1 MLMWKRAS
9 ALAAAS
15 FVLITAGRAHA
26 HDFWMQLSAYR
37 AQPNQIV
44 KVGLHVGDTYPGDS
58 FPRSSA
64 RIEKF
69 FAVGADGELPILGRD
84 GQDPAGLV
92 RFAGPGQYVLGYRS
106 KPSCVEL
113 PAEKFEQYLRDKGL
127 TKVIDSRAAAG
138 AGAAPGREMFS
149 RCAKSIV
156 KVGGAASGYDRVIGL
171 RLELV
176 PEADPFESVA
186 GGELPVRLLYEGHP
200 RAGITITTTHGPA
213 GSTSS
218 SREHVTVKTDDQG
231 RARIPVDAAGLW
243 ILSAV
248 EMVPA
253 PRGEAKADWESLW
266 ASLTFEVVAEGATR
280 AAPTK

>member
-1 MLMWKRAS
+1 MLIWKRAS
-9 ALAAAS
+9 ALAAATL
-15 FVLITAGRAHA
+15 VLMTGGRAFA

-37 AQPNQIV
+37 VQPNQIV
-44 KVGLHVGDTYPGDS
+44 KVGLHVGDIYPGES

-69 FAVGADGELPILGRD
+69 FAVGADGELPILGRE

-92 RFAGPGQYVLGYRS
+92 RFAGPGQYALGYRS
-106 KPSCVEL
+106 RPSSVEL

-138 AGAAPGREMFS
+138 TSAAPGREIFS
-149 RCAKSIV
+149 RCAKSLV
-156 KVGGAASGYDRVIGL
+156 KVGDATTGYDRVIGL

-176 PEADPFESVA
+176 PEADPFTLTP
-186 GGELPVRLLYEGHP
+186 GGQLPVRLLYEGRP
-200 RAGITITTTHGPA
+200 CAGITITSTLVPPA
-213 GSTSS
+213 SASS
-218 SREHVTVKTDDQG
+218 STEHVSVKTDDQG
-231 RARIPVDAAGLW
+231 RARIPVNAGGLW

-253 PRGEAKADWESLW
+253 PAAEPKADWESLW
-266 ASLTFEVVAEGATR
+266 ASLTFEVTGEDAARPAVA
-280 AAPTK
+280 K